1 MFLTFSPFSS
11 LKTYKINK
19 GYTCP
24 HSFILLWMH
33 LKEIFDVK
41 MMKPK
46 SMIVEV
52 DKANK
57 TMQN

>member
-1 MFLTFSPFSS
+1 
-11 LKTYKINK
+11 
-19 GYTCP
+19 
-24 HSFILLWMH
+24 MH